1 MSKHPCYDTCFST
14 KTAYK
19 VCSFRLMY
27 FYTFR
32 IFVILYYHQYIHVEG
47 VLHWNNNSLCSFSL
61 HFLLLL
67 DVKFGC
73 TRNKSSHAYLS
84 ICLSVTD
91 LNTSLRGLALF
102 RFLFFFFFFFFEEPQ
117 AWTFL
122 HFNWSFQYVFQR
134 ILFSRFLKFS
144 FVVHISKT
152 FWRLWFLDCVL

>member
-84 ICLSVTD
+84 IYLSVTD

-102 RFLFFFFFFFFEEPQ
+102 RFLFFFFLKKKKKNRKPELSYIL
-117 AWTFL
+117 TGL
-122 HFNWSFQYVFQR
+122 FNMCFKESCFPDF
-134 ILFSRFLKFS
+134 
-144 FVVHISKT
+144 
-152 FWRLWFLDCVL
+152 

>member
-1 MSKHPCYDTCFST
+1 MSEHPCYDISHDTCFST

-19 VCSFRLMY
+19 VCSFQLIR

-32 IFVILYYHQYIHVEG
+32 VFFILYYQCIHVEG

-73 TRNKSSHAYLS
+73 TRNKFSHTYVS
-84 ICLSVTD
+84 IYQSITD
-91 LNTSLRGLALF
+91 LNTSLRSLALF
-102 RFLFFFFFFFFEEPQ
+102 RFLSFFFGEPR
-117 AWTFL
+117 AWTFS
-122 HFNWSFQYVFQR
+122 HFNWSFQYVFQG

-152 FWRLWFLDCVL
+152 FWWLWFLDCVL

>member
-84 ICLSVTD
+84 IYLSVTD

-102 RFLFFFFFFFFEEPQ
+102 RFLFFFFFFLKNRKPELSYIL
-117 AWTFL
+117 TGL
-122 HFNWSFQYVFQR
+122 FNMCF
-134 ILFSRFLKFS
+134 K
-144 FVVHISKT
+144 
-152 FWRLWFLDCVL
+152 